1 MSSPF
6 PQPHA
11 AAQEGLLAPE
21 PPRGTPERI
30 LDAAEELFAEGGFA
44 GTAVRDIAARAGLTP
59 ASLYNHFESKQ
70 ALYEAVLERG
80 VRPIYA
86 ILDRLVAGG
95 QDAPDRRAIAEL
107 MGHLSRSPKLA
118 RLIQHE
124 ALTGGAHA
132 MRLARRWLAPLY
144 ARATEALERSPRL
157 ADWEPEEL
165 PLLLMT
171 YHHLIF
177 GHFAM
182 AGALGDLLQVDL
194 LSREAV
200 DRQTRFLEK
209 VTAKLLGG
217 DEPAAGAPAEGGG
230 TRRRRGDRP
239 AASRATGP
247 GPPGPANRG
256 ETP

>member
-1 MSSPF
+1 MSSPS
-6 PQPHA
+6 PQPQA
-11 AAQEGLLAPE
+11 GILAPE
-21 PPRGTPERI
+21 LPRGTAVRI

-44 GTAVRDIAARAGLTP
+44 GTAVRDIAARAGLNP

-80 VRPIYA
+80 VRPVYE

-107 MGHLSRSPKLA
+107 MGHLSRSPNLA

-182 AGALGDLLQVDL
+182 AGALGELLDVDL

-209 VTAKLLGG
+209 VTAKLLG
-217 DEPAAGAPAEGGG
+217 AGE
-230 TRRRRGDRP
+230 RP
-239 AASRATGP
+239 ASAPRTS
-247 GPPGPANRG
+247 RG
-256 ETP
+256 ETL